1 MIQIAIYGKGGIGKS
16 TISANLSAALGNRG
30 KRVLQVGC
38 DPKHDSTRLLLDG
51 ESIPTV
57 LDYIRDT
64 YPEHRKLDDIL
75 FRGYADIAC
84 VEAGGPEPGVG
95 CAGRGI
101 LSTFE
106 ILEKLGIEEIPFDI
120 KLYDVLGDVVCG
132 GFAVPIR
139 KEYADAIYIVSS
151 GEYMALY
158 AANNILRGI
167 SNFDDNSPRVAGII
181 HNSRGLDHENEKVR
195 AFADAVGLPVVT
207 SIPRDELFAE
217 AEKEGCTVI
226 QGYPMSVP
234 SFLFKQ
240 LADHVEKVSN
250 EDISLFKANPLSNE
264 EMEKIVL
271 GRVHSFKQ
279 NKNNLAASQ
288 KPLHFEIPEKKQKS
302 LVNKKNHFLT
312 KNVKNK
318 KPLQGCSFAGAV
330 TVTSRITDALTIVHG
345 PGSCAH
351 IASHFLN
358 NSLLNAS
365 SRYGI
370 VPSESEGKNLV
381 STEMGEKSFIFGGV
395 DKLAMCIEEA
405 CMKGWNTI
413 FVVTTCPSGLIGDDV
428 EQAALRVK
436 QKFPETDILPIE
448 VDGNLAGDFS
458 QGIVEAYKIISNMI
472 DPVIKENEDKSLVNI
487 VGEKTLSGNLNSNY
501 GIIKELLGSIGVEV
515 NCRFVSTTTVDEIRK
530 FKRASLNILAH
541 NDDSGTVL
549 KRLLE
554 SNAGVEFFGLPFPIG
569 FNETAEWLDLL
580 ADRFDTEIRSEEL
593 IACHKNLYFSEIES
607 LRLILKGKRV
617 IISSFS
623 LNLDWIIDT
632 IIDLG
637 MELVKVGLIASSYDD
652 FRSKYIG
659 ILPLEYDYTT
669 EKRQKDIEALNPDLV
684 LSNYPPMMTKN
695 GVHHDAIPI
704 SPDVGFYSG
713 LVMARRWG
721 TLMRLPVL
729 EGWKLDGVDVS

>member
-16 TISANLSAALGNRG
+16 TISANLSAALGIRG

-38 DPKHDSTRLLLDG
+38 DPKHDSTRLLLEG

-64 YPEHRKLDDIL
+64 YPDQRKLEDIL

-139 KEYADAIYIVSS
+139 KEYADAIYIVTS

-181 HNSRGLDHENEKVR
+181 HNSRGMEHENEKVR
-195 AFADAVGLPVVT
+195 IFADAVGLPIIT
-207 SIPRDELFAE
+207 SIPRSELFAE

-234 SFLFKQ
+234 SFLLNQ
-240 LADHVEKVSN
+240 LADHVEKISN
-250 EDISLFKANPLSNE
+250 RSTRLFKANPLSNE

-271 GRVHSFKQ
+271 GRGQDFKQ
-279 NKNNLAASQ
+279 NKKHLNVSQ
-288 KPLHFEIPEKKQKS
+288 KTLHFEIPEIMKEPFI
-302 LVNKKNHFLT
+302 NKKSHFFT
-312 KNVKNK
+312 KSVKNK
-318 KPLQGCSFAGAV
+318 TPLQGCSFAGAV

-345 PGSCAH
+345 PRSCAH

-358 NSLLNAS
+358 NSLINAS
-365 SRYGI
+365 SRYGTI
-370 VPSESEGKNLV
+370 PSGNDGKTLV
-381 STEMGEKSFIFGGV
+381 STDMDEKSFIFGGI
-395 DKLAMCIEEA
+395 DNLSICLEEA
-405 CMKGWNTI
+405 CVKNWHTI
-413 FVVTTCPSGLIGDDV
+413 FVVTTCPSGLIGDDIT
-428 EQAALRVK
+428 QAISRVK
-436 QKFPETDILPIE
+436 QKYPETDIIPIE

-458 QGIVEAYKIISNMI
+458 QGLVEGYKVISDII
-472 DPVIKENEDKSLVNI
+472 DPSIQEENFLVNI
-487 VGEKTLSGNLNSNY
+487 VGEKTLSNNLNSNFM
-501 GIIKELLGSIGVEV
+501 IIKELLESIEVKV
-515 NCRFVSTTTVDEIRK
+515 NCRFLSTTTIDEIRK
-530 FKRASLNILAH
+530 FKKASLNILAH
-541 NDDSGTVL
+541 NDDSGFVL

-554 SNAGVEFFGLPFPIG
+554 ANTGVDFFGLPFPIG
-569 FNETAEWLDLL
+569 FNETAEWIELL
-580 ADRFDTEIRSEEL
+580 AERFDTEIQSKEL
-593 IACHKNLYFSEIES
+593 IDYHRKLYYNDIDD
-607 LRLILKGKRV
+607 LRPILKGKRM

-632 IIDLG
+632 ILDLG
-637 MELVKVGLIASSYDD
+637 MDLVKVGLVASSYDD
-652 FRSKYIG
+652 FRSRYIG

-669 EKRQKDIEALNPDLV
+669 EKRQRDIENLKPDLV
-684 LSNYPPMMTKN
+684 LSNYPPMITED
-695 GVHHDAIPI
+695 GVHHDAIPF
-704 SPDVGFYSG
+704 SPDVGFHSG
-713 LVMARRWG
+713 LVMARRWS
-721 TLMRLPVL
+721 TLMRLPVI
-729 EGWKLDGVDVS
+729 EGWKMDGVDVS